1 MNPLVSVVELFYDTG
16 YPDAIGVDVWT
27 LLPFTRG
34 TVNITSA
41 DAFVKP
47 QINVNYFNVDID
59 LDIQVA
65 SSKLVRQLFK
75 TAPLSSLST
84 GESLPGFNVVP
95 DPNNDG
101 GSDRDWTKWVWDT
114 VIPVYHPV
122 GTCAMMRKD
131 LGGVVDGRLKLY
143 GASNVR
149 IVDASIMP
157 LQISAHLSSTLYAIA
172 EEAAGMIKNGT

>member
-1 MNPLVSVVELFYDTG
+1 MDPLAPVVELFYDTG
-16 YPDAIGVDVWT
+16 YPDSIGVDLWN
-27 LLPFTRG
+27 LLPFSRG
-34 TVNITSA
+34 TVMITSA

-47 QINVNYFNVDID
+47 QINVNYFSVDID

-84 GESLPGFNVVP
+84 GESQPGFSTVP

-101 GSDRDWTKWVWDT
+101 GSDQDWKNWVWSSFN
-114 VIPVYHPV
+114 PVQHPIA
-122 GTCAMMRKD
+122 TCAMMRKD

-157 LQISAHLSSTLYAIA
+157 MQISAHLSSTLYAIA
-172 EEAAGMIKNGT
+172 EKVADMIKNGT